1 MLWYLSDIYSEE
13 FEQFEEKAREIKGI
27 EPLQAHVLTLL
38 VMGEISPDGFP
49 SVMKWCKQCYNE
61 PSDVEKRMCAADEI
75 IGGHGVEYITNEL
88 GCSEGECNNSGTYV
102 NLGDTY
108 DTTLFYDYG
117 ESEFMVCS
125 WGDWIEEQERCSSK
139 TS

>member
-1 MLWYLSDIYSEE
+1 MLWYLSDIYSDE
-13 FEQFEEKAREIKGI
+13 FEKFEEQAQDIKGI

-61 PSDVEKRMCAADEI
+61 PSDEEKRMCAADEI
-75 IGGHGVEYITNEL
+75 IGGHGVEAIGIN
-88 GCSEGECNNSGTYV
+88 SEAPGKGMYV

-108 DTTLFYDYG
+108 DTTLFYDYDEG
-117 ESEFMVCS
+117 EYQVCS
-125 WGDWIEEQERCSSK
+125 WGDWYEEKEKEQCASE